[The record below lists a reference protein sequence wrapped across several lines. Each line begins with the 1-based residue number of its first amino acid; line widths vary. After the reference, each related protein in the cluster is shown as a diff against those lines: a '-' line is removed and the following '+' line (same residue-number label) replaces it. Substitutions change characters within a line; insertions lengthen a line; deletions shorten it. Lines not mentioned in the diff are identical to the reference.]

1 MMNLDIQQA
10 WCRHWV
16 RERLDI
22 QPSGSLVL
30 LINDAKSDG
39 IGLARKHRPAVGE
52 LTTELRW
59 HFSHPVFVLLSIVDG
74 SLRNDSMSGI
84 VGEHIHVDNP
94 TDLCGWVGAADSL
107 LLLSG
112 QVLSDQ
118 AVPLLDTL
126 SKIATAFRKPCN
138 RISLEGPI
146 DSISRLDWERLHQA
160 PTEARLSDPRKDS
173 IDFASAIRMLGESL
187 NTSKMDSET
196 AEVTARDS
204 GSRYGFRQA
213 G

>member
-1 MMNLDIQQA
+1 MNLDIQQA

-30 LINDAKSDG
+30 LIVDAKNNG
-39 IGLARKHRPAVGE
+39 TGLTRKHRQAVSK

-74 SLRNDSMSGI
+74 SLKNDSMNGI
-84 VGEHIHVDNP
+84 IDEHIHVDNS
-94 TDLCGWVGAADSL
+94 TDLCGWVGAANSL
-107 LLLSG
+107 LLLSSHA
-112 QVLSDQ
+112 VSDP
-118 AVPLLDTL
+118 AVPILDTL

-138 RISLEGPI
+138 RVCLEDPSDSLA
-146 DSISRLDWERLHQA
+146 RLDWERLHQA
-160 PTEARLSDPRKDS
+160 PSEACITDPRNAS
-173 IDFASAIRMLGESL
+173 IDFVSATRMLEESL
-187 NTSKMDSET
+187 NAAKMHSET
-196 AEVTARDS
+196 AETTAKES
-204 GSRYGFRQA
+204 GRRYGLRQA

>member
-1 MMNLDIQQA
+1 MNLDIQQA

-30 LINDAKSDG
+30 LIVDAKNDG
-39 IGLARKHRPAVGE
+39 FGLTRKHRQAVGK

-74 SLRNDSMSGI
+74 PLKNDSMSGL
-84 VGEHIHVDNP
+84 VDEHIHVDNS
-94 TDLCGWVGAADSL
+94 TDLCGWVGAANSL
-107 LLLSG
+107 LLVSSHAA
-112 QVLSDQ
+112 SDQ
-118 AVPLLDTL
+118 AVPILDTL

-138 RISLEGPI
+138 RVCLEYPS
-146 DSISRLDWERLHQA
+146 DSVARLDWERLHQS
-160 PTEARLSDPRKDS
+160 PTEACLSDPRKAS
-173 IDFASAIRMLGESL
+173 IDFVSATRMLEESL
-187 NTSKMDSET
+187 NAAKMHSET
-196 AEVTARDS
+196 AQASAKGSV
-204 GSRYGFRQA
+204 SRYGFRQA

>member
-1 MMNLDIQQA
+1 MNLDIQQA

-30 LINDAKSDG
+30 LIVDAKNNRTV
-39 IGLARKHRPAVGE
+39 LTRKHRQAVSK

-74 SLRNDSMSGI
+74 PLKNDSMSGI
-84 VGEHIHVDNP
+84 IDEHIHAV
-94 TDLCGWVGAADSL
+94 
-107 LLLSG
+107 
-112 QVLSDQ
+112 SDP
-118 AVPLLDTL
+118 AVPILDTL

-138 RISLEGPI
+138 RVCLEDPSDSLA
-146 DSISRLDWERLHQA
+146 RLDWERLHQA
-160 PTEARLSDPRKDS
+160 PSEACITDPGNAS
-173 IDFASAIRMLGESL
+173 IDFVSATRMLEESL
-187 NTSKMDSET
+187 NAAKMHSET
-196 AEVTARDS
+196 AETTATES
-204 GSRYGFRQA
+204 GRRYGLRQA

>member
-30 LINDAKSDG
+30 LINDARSDG
-39 IGLARKHRPAVGE
+39 IGLARKHRQAVGK

-74 SLRNDSMSGI
+74 PLKNDSMSGI
-84 VGEHIHVDNP
+84 VDEHICVDNP
-94 TDLCGWVGAADSL
+94 TDLCGWVGAANSL

-126 SKIATAFRKPCN
+126 SEIATAFKKPCN
-138 RISLEGPI
+138 RVFLEGPI
-146 DSISRLDWERLHQA
+146 DSISRLDWECLHQA
-160 PTEARLSDPRKDS
+160 PTAAKLSDPRKAS
-173 IDFASAIRMLGESL
+173 IDFVSATRMLGESL
-187 NTSKMDSET
+187 HASRMDSET
-196 AEVTARDS
+196 AEVTARES
-204 GSRYGFRQA
+204 GSRHGFRQA

>member
-1 MMNLDIQQA
+1 MNLDIQQA

-39 IGLARKHRPAVGE
+39 FGLARKHRQLVGK

-74 SLRNDSMSGI
+74 PLKDDSMSGI
-84 VGEHIHVDNP
+84 VDEHIHVDNP

-107 LLLSG
+107 LLLSSHAA
-112 QVLSDQ
+112 SDQ
-118 AVPLLDTL
+118 SELILDTS

-138 RISLEGPI
+138 RVVLEDPSNSLA
-146 DSISRLDWERLHQA
+146 RLDWECLHQA
-160 PTEARLSDPRKDS
+160 PTEGRLSDPRKAS
-173 IDFASAIRMLGESL
+173 IDFVSAIRMLDESL
-187 NTSKMDSET
+187 NAAKMHSET
-196 AEVTARDS
+196 AETTAEES
-204 GSRYGFRQA
+204 GRRYGLRRA